1 MAGSHFSREVRRAV
15 DAVLVVDDDKV
26 FLTLVREGLE
36 RAGFSVRTA
45 ENASQAK
52 EALSSHSIHAIIM
65 DVVMPD
71 TDGLEL
77 LPQFRKE
84 HPNMPVIVVSG
95 RASFLTGVQAM
106 RQGAVDFLRKPLNFE
121 ELARALHVAIQHS
134 RQGGGDPARLA
145 QLSRLEE
152 SALALANTIR
162 WDALG
167 EFLKGAGSLYERVI
181 DLVASILEV
190 EIVSLMLVK
199 EPEGILRIAHARGL
213 DPAVQKEAVTRI
225 GEGISG
231 RVAQTGEPLLIRDLA
246 QDPTFGKKTR
256 NPRYRADSLM
266 CVPLKV
272 NGKTVGVMNA
282 TNKISGGAF
291 DEQDMALFTTFSC
304 IVSLSLATA
313 QLFEQLSASVDDLA
327 VTNARLARA
336 NKELEAHVKELQTL
350 RRKDPRS

>member
-1 MAGSHFSREVRRAV
+1 MET
-15 DAVLVVDDDKV
+15 VLVVDDDKV
-26 FLTLVREGLE
+26 FLALVREELGK
-36 RAGFSVRTA
+36 AGFDVRVA
-45 ENASQAK
+45 ENATQAK
-52 EALSSHSIHAIIM
+52 EALSSHTIQAVIM

-71 TDGLEL
+71 TDGMEL
-77 LPQFRKE
+77 LPQIRTEYPK
-84 HPNMPVIVVSG
+84 MPVVVVSG

-121 ELARALHVAIQHS
+121 ELAHALTVAIQQS
-134 RQGGGDPARLA
+134 RQGGGDPGRLA
-145 QLSRLEE
+145 QLARLEQ
-152 SALALANTIR
+152 SAVELANMIR

-167 EFLKGAGSLYERVI
+167 EFLKDAGSLYQRVI

-199 EPEGILRIAHARGL
+199 EPEGVLRIAYAKGL
-213 DPAVQKEAVTRI
+213 DPAVQKAAVTKI

-231 RVAQTGEPLLIRDLA
+231 WVAQTGEPLLIRDLI
-246 QDPTFGKKTR
+246 QDRTFGKMER
-256 NPRYRADSLM
+256 NPKYRTDSLM
-266 CVPLKV
+266 SVPLKV

-282 TNKISGGAF
+282 NNKASGGAF

-304 IVSLSLATA
+304 IVSLSLASA

-336 NKELEAHVKELQTL
+336 NKELEARVKELQTL
-350 RRKDPRS
+350 RGKGPHG